1 MHHTTPRI
9 IPHAIPTSCGIKK
22 NCSPNKTMWLIA
34 FAGELGPLPHGI
46 LDTSEDTQVRGF
58 PQKSGLVCAWTFL
71 YLSRSVAGARGV
83 QFRREPTSLTFLRG
97 KYERKL
103 FLKSWKLFL
112 KFQKLFLKSQILFLK
127 SQKLFL
133 KSWELFLKSWKLFL
147 KYFLNPRNY
156 FLIWAPNPKTIYKTR
171 IAFTN
176 PNHWTRIAV
185 NHLKSRDC
193 PRQVS
198 HVLTEKERLQAPF
211 ILFRSMFI
219 LFRSM
224 FFDSS
229 SQNQSLFL
237 SYFSICKEF
246 QYVIMCLYVSIFVNL
261 GFIFFLGILS
271 CLMI

>member
-9 IPHAIPTSCGIKK
+9 IPHAIPISCGIKK
-22 NCSPNKTMWLIA
+22 N
-34 FAGELGPLPHGI
+34 
-46 LDTSEDTQVRGF
+46 VR
-58 PQKSGLVCAWTFL
+58 
-71 YLSRSVAGARGV
+71 
-83 QFRREPTSLTFLRG
+83 FRREPTSLTFLRG

-103 FLKSWKLFL
+103 VLKSQKLFLKSWKLFL
-112 KFQKLFLKSQILFLK
+112 KSQKLFLNSQRLFLK

-133 KSWELFLKSWKLFL
+133 KFWKLFLKSWNLFP
-147 KYFLNPRNY
+147 KYFFLNPRNY
-156 FLIWAPNPKTIYKTR
+156 FLIWAPNPETIYKTR

-176 PNHWTRIAV
+176 QSQPLDKDSSQS
-185 NHLKSRDC
+185 LKVQRLPQTSEPC
-193 PRQVS
+193 S
-198 HVLTEKERLQAPF
+198 HREREAATQAPF

-246 QYVIMCLYVSIFVNL
+246 SVCHNVSI
-261 GFIFFLGILS
+261 
-271 CLMI
+271 

>member
-1 MHHTTPRI
+1 MHHTPPRI
-9 IPHAIPTSCGIKK
+9 IPHAIPTSCGMKK

-34 FAGELGPLPHGI
+34 FAGELGDGVSRPLPHGI

-83 QFRREPTSLTFLRG
+83 RFRREATSLTFLRG

-112 KFQKLFLKSQILFLK
+112 K
-127 SQKLFL
+127 
-133 KSWELFLKSWKLFL
+133 
-147 KYFLNPRNY
+147 YFLNPRNY
-156 FLIWAPNPKTIYKTR
+156 FLIRAPNPETIYKIR

-176 PNHWTRIAV
+176 PNHWTRIEV

-198 HVLTEKERLQAPF
+198 HVLTERERLPRRHPSF
-211 ILFRSMFI
+211 CFVLC
-219 LFRSM
+219 
-224 FFDSS
+224 
-229 SQNQSLFL
+229 SLTPHL
-237 SYFSICKEF
+237 RISHC
-246 QYVIMCLYVSIFVNL
+246 
-261 GFIFFLGILS
+261 FFLTFQSVRSFNMSYIY
-271 CLMI
+271 IYI